1 MRDRVLDR
9 LPEQPRTVEQVAI
22 LVTDVVGST
31 EVARTLGDARFF
43 DLMAGHQAVVRGA
56 AERAR
61 ALSIKPQGDG
71 SFLVFASADAAIT
84 AAAAIQRSIAG
95 WPVATRAGVH
105 TGTAI
110 AADGDYYGL
119 ALNLAAH
126 IGARARGGQ
135 VLVSDATV
143 AATSACFR
151 FGPPRDVRVRGERVR
166 LHDLL
171 WR

>member
-1 MRDRVLDR
+1 MRDRVLDH
-9 LPEQPRTVEQVAI
+9 LPEQPTTVEQVAI
-22 LVTDVVGST
+22 LVTDVVG
-31 EVARTLGDARFF
+31 
-43 DLMAGHQAVVRGA
+43 
-56 AERAR
+56 
-61 ALSIKPQGDG
+61 DG
-71 SFLVFASADAAIT
+71 SFLVFASADAALT

-143 AATSACFR
+143 AATSTCFR
-151 FGPPRDVRVRGERVR
+151 FGPPRIVCVRGERVR